1 MVIRKYPKHPYLGEA
16 IYYMGL
22 SHEMMGDEE
31 KALGFMKKAG
41 QLVPEGGSLYRQ
53 VLKKIREMGGPL

>member
-1 MVIRKYPKHPYLGEA
+1 
-16 IYYMGL
+16 MGL
-22 SHEMMGDEE
+22 SHEMMGDRD